1 MFKLTI
7 SSSSSTSGS
16 GANLQWNSW
25 GKREETEKRGETWGQ
40 VDPKQSKDRE
50 SASRSPVWLSGMWD
64 LLLEFRVCL
73 EQWKSWW
80 MALGLVA
87 TYIQVHVVLFYH
99 YKPRE
104 NYKGLNDVS
113 ESVWKILGISFSHS
127 TRLQLRCCLTTGHGF
142 LTVCEKR
149 SASLHPPE
157 Q

>member
-25 GKREETEKRGETWGQ
+25 GETWGQ
-40 VDPKQSKDRE
+40 ADPKQSKDRE
-50 SASRSPVWLSGMWD
+50 SVSR
-64 LLLEFRVCL
+64 

-80 MALGLVA
+80 MALGRVA
-87 TYIQVHVVLFYH
+87 IYIQVHVVLFYH

-104 NYKGLNDVS
+104 DHKGLNDVS

-127 TRLQLRCCLTTGHGF
+127 TRLQLRWCLATGHGF
-142 LTVCEKR
+142 LTVWEKI

-157 Q
+157 QQSSTLWDFGWNSIICPNPSSFSSRVIGL